1 MDTLKNLQDELSE
14 EYQITK
20 KFFKLY
26 PNNKNDY
33 APHEKSMKMG
43 HLSTH
48 IAEIFGWPEVVL
60 NTDELDFMKA
70 EAPKIMENAQELE
83 QCLDEKF
90 EKNMTA
96 LKSANDSD
104 LTGLWALKMNGQ
116 TVAEWSKYGAI
127 RHSLNQI
134 THHRAQLG
142 VYYRLL
148 GIPVPGSYGPSAD
161 EQNF

>member
-1 MDTLKNLQDELSE
+1 MDSLKNLQDELLE
-14 EYQITK
+14 EYHITQ

-26 PNNKNDY
+26 PNDKNDY

-60 NTDELDFMKA
+60 TTDELDFK
-70 EAPKIMENAQELE
+70 EGDGPKLKENAQELE
-83 QCLDEKF
+83 QTLNEKY
-90 EKNMTA
+90 EKNIAA
-96 LKSANDSD
+96 LRAANEADLSD
-104 LTGLWALKMNGQ
+104 VWALKMKGH
-116 TVAEWSKYGAI
+116 TIKEWSKYGAI

-148 GIPVPGSYGPSAD
+148 GIPVPASYGPSAD